1 MADPLQI
8 QIVSDLVCPWCYVGK
23 RRLERALAAR
33 PDLPVNLTWLPFQ
46 LSPDMPREGKDRQA
60 HYATI
65 FGAERARTIMDGMR
79 QTGAAEGLHFEAGPG
94 ARSPNT
100 LSAHVL
106 LYWAG
111 ERPDVDQNDLAERLF
126 AAHHTHSQD
135 LGDPA
140 VLARIAGEVGMDLAQ
155 VEADLRAGQDEDR
168 VQALI
173 GEARRVG
180 VTGVPFFIFNG
191 QYAVSGAQPPEALLE
206 VLDRLSV
213 GAPLGAPGTPG
224 QGRAG
229 RRSYP

>member
-1 MADPLQI
+1 MPEPVQI

-33 PDLPVNLTWLPFQ
+33 PGVPARVSWLPFQ

-79 QTGAAEGLHFEAGPG
+79 QTGLADGLHFEAGPA

-111 ERPDVDQNDLAERLF
+111 EAAEVDQDALAEKLF
-126 AAHHTHSQD
+126 AAHHTHSED
-135 LGDPA
+135 LGDA
-140 VLARIAGEVGMDLAQ
+140 VVLARIAGEVGMDPAT
-155 VEADLRAGQDEDR
+155 VEAGLRAGTDEDR
-168 VQALI
+168 VRALI
-173 GEARRVG
+173 ENARQLG

-191 QYAVSGAQPPEALLE
+191 KYAVSGAQSPEALAE
-206 VLDRLSV
+206 VLDRLS
-213 GAPLGAPGTPG
+213 G
-224 QGRAG
+224 
-229 RRSYP
+229 SE

>member
-1 MADPLQI
+1 MDKSLQI

-33 PDLPVNLTWLPFQ
+33 PALKVDLSWLPFQ

-79 QTGAAEGLHFEAGPG
+79 QTGLADGLHFAAGPG

-106 LYWAG
+106 LYWAALPEHRAAG
-111 ERPDVDQNDLAERLF
+111 VDQDALAEKLF
-126 AAHHTHSQD
+126 AAHHTHSED
-135 LGDPA
+135 LGDA
-140 VLARIAGEVGMDLAQ
+140 VVLARIAGEVGMDPAT
-155 VEADLRAGQDEDR
+155 VEAGLRAGQDEDR

-173 GEARRVG
+173 EHARQLG
-180 VTGVPFFIFNG
+180 VSGVPFFIFNG
-191 QYAVSGAQPPEALLE
+191 QYAVSGAQSPEALIE
-206 VLDRLSV
+206 VLDRLSSV
-213 GAPLGAPGTPG
+213 GALSGATGDR
-224 QGRAG
+224 RA
-229 RRSYP
+229 

>member
-1 MADPLQI
+1 MAEPLQI

-23 RRLERALAAR
+23 RRLKRALAAR
-33 PDLPVNLTWLPFQ
+33 PAVLAQVTWLPFQ

-79 QTGAAEGLHFEAGPG
+79 QTGLADGLHFEAGPG

-111 ERPDVDQNDLAERLF
+111 EDEGVDQDALAEKLF
-126 AAHHTHSQD
+126 AAHHTHSED
-135 LGDPA
+135 LGDAA
-140 VLARIAGEVGMDLAQ
+140 VLARIAGEVGMDPAT
-155 VEADLRAGQDEDR
+155 VEAGLRAGRDEDR

-173 GEARRVG
+173 ENARQLG
-180 VTGVPFFIFNG
+180 VSGVPFFIFNG
-191 QYAVSGAQPPEALLE
+191 QYAVSGAQSPEALIE
-206 VLDRLSV
+206 VLDRLSD
-213 GAPLGAPGTPG
+213 ADA
-224 QGRAG
+224 A
-229 RRSYP
+229 

>member
-1 MADPLQI
+1 MAEPLQI

-60 HYATI
+60 HYAAI
-65 FGAERARTIMDGMR
+65 FGPERARAIMDGMR
-79 QTGAAEGLHFEAGPG
+79 QTAAAEGLHFETAPG

-111 ERPDVDQNDLAERLF
+111 ESPGVDQNALAERLF
-126 AAHHTHSQD
+126 AAHHTHSED

-140 VLARIAGEVGMDLAQ
+140 VLARIAGEAGMDRAE
-155 VEADLRAGQDEDR
+155 VEAGLRSGRDEDR
-168 VQALI
+168 VQALME
-173 GEARRVG
+173 EARQVG
-180 VTGVPFFIFNG
+180 VSGVPFFIFNG
-191 QYAVSGAQPPEALLE
+191 QYAVSGAQPPEALIE
-206 VLDRLSV
+206 VLDRLSPD
-213 GAPLGAPGTPG
+213 GAATAATGID
-224 QGRAG
+224 RA
-229 RRSYP
+229 

>member
-1 MADPLQI
+1 MPEPLQI

-33 PDLPVNLTWLPFQ
+33 PAVPAQVSWLPFQ

-79 QTGAAEGLHFEAGPG
+79 QTGLADGLHFEAGPG

-111 ERPDVDQNDLAERLF
+111 EALGVDQDALAEKLF
-126 AAHHTHSQD
+126 AAHHTHSED
-135 LGDPA
+135 LGDPI
-140 VLARIAGEVGMDLAQ
+140 VLARIAGEVGMDPVS
-155 VEADLRAGQDEDR
+155 VEAGLRAGTDEDR

-173 GEARRVG
+173 ENARQLG
-180 VTGVPFFIFNG
+180 VSGVPFFIFNG
-191 QYAVSGAQPPEALLE
+191 QYAVSGAQSPEALIE
-206 VLDRLSV
+206 VLDRLSGAEAPV
-213 GAPLGAPGTPG
+213 GAPSGATNDGP
-224 QGRAG
+224 A
-229 RRSYP
+229 

>member
-1 MADPLQI
+1 MTEPLQI

-33 PDLPVNLTWLPFQ
+33 PDLPVSLTWLPYQ

-79 QTGAAEGLHFEAGPG
+79 QTAAAEGLRFEAGPG

-106 LYWAG
+106 LYWAAG
-111 ERPDVDQNDLAERLF
+111 KPGIDQNALAEKLF
-126 AAHHTHSQD
+126 AAHHCDSRD

-140 VLARIAGEVGMDLAQ
+140 FLARMAGEAGMDPAE
-155 VEADLRAGQDEDR
+155 VEAGLRAGTDEDR
-168 VQALI
+168 VQALME
-173 GEARRVG
+173 EARQVG

-206 VLDRLSV
+206 VIDRLS
-213 GAPLGAPGTPG
+213 
-224 QGRAG
+224 
-229 RRSYP
+229 

>member
-1 MADPLQI
+1 MAEPLQI

-33 PDLPVNLTWLPFQ
+33 PDLPVHLTWLPFQ

-60 HYATI
+60 HYAAI

-79 QTGAAEGLHFEAGPG
+79 QTGAAEGLRFEAGPG

-106 LYWAG
+106 LCWAG
-111 ERPDVDQNDLAERLF
+111 EHPGIDQNALAERLF
-126 AAHHTHSQD
+126 AAHHTHAED

-140 VLARIAGEVGMDLAQ
+140 VLARIAGEAGMDPAE
-155 VEADLRAGQDEDR
+155 VEAGLRAGRDEDR

-173 GEARRVG
+173 EEARQAG
-180 VTGVPFFIFNG
+180 VSGVPFFIFNG
-191 QYAVSGAQPPEALLE
+191 QYAVSGAQPPEALLD
-206 VLDRLSV
+206 VIDRLTAA
-213 GAPLGAPGTPG
+213 GA
-224 QGRAG
+224 
-229 RRSYP
+229 